1 MGKVASAFVSLADTL
16 VEDFDVVDLLYELV
30 YTCVDVLD
38 ASAAG
43 LLLASKNGQLHIVAA
58 SSEGARILELF
69 QIQNQEGPCLD
80 CFRSGSP
87 VRSERLD
94 GSEARWPS
102 TPSPPPSRATCG
114 RWRCRCGCG
123 GRWSAR

>member
-1 MGKVASAFVSLADTL
+1 MGKLASAFVGLADTL
-16 VEDFDVVDLLYELV
+16 IDDFDGVDLLYELV

-38 ASAAG
+38 AAAAG
-43 LLLASKNGQLHIVAA
+43 LLLGSKNGGLHVVAA
-58 SSEGARILELF
+58 SSEGARMLELF

-94 GSEARWPS
+94 GSEAR
-102 TPSPPPSRATCG
+102 
-114 RWRCRCGCG
+114 
-123 GRWSAR
+123 